1 MSEAD
6 ERRPAG
12 EGVGPAPAGHAAGTG
27 PVGEPA
33 GPYPY
38 DDLDDE
44 DSLLMPGPQAG
55 WADPNVPT
63 APGMSLADRMV
74 AAGEDASG
82 QVPVPP
88 VEQTYDAVPGPQ
100 SGMFAAMII
109 DEPELPETYVEPAAP
124 MTAGQIPYPP
134 GPMTPHQE
142 VPQPVQGFGAGAYE
156 PAQGVAQPYPVP
168 AQAPGGAVPGTAEAA
183 SGGPGAGAPVP
194 VPPQAVPMVPPPLAP
209 QFVPPGAVVGEYAPA
224 SGPAAGAVPVGP
236 GVVGGAV
243 GQAPGGAPV
252 GASGNAEAVPAVS
265 GGRLRQRV
273 RAAQSV
279 EQVPGQPET
288 VQVPAA
294 PDRPQAQ
301 PVVQAQVPEQPVG
314 GTPVDTPPFPVAAA
328 VPQRTTLPPRRQRR
342 VGRGPVPQQTGPHS
356 GAHPVGDAVNTGI
369 PAQVPAAQTPLAVP
383 VVPPPVAPRQAAS
396 AGAPSVEQGV
406 PVPAEG
412 AVASAAPVEQVEQA
426 VPVESV
432 PPVAPAAPVQ
442 GVTAPA
448 IPQPLPGV
456 PTQAAP
462 PRFVQA
468 APDAVASALAEGA
481 PAVPPTPT
489 PAPDAIASVPAEG
502 APAVALTPT
511 AEPVP
516 ASAPT
521 PTPDA
526 GVAAPAVASPPA
538 GVESPAP
545 EQAPVAQPPAPVVPE
560 GTGGRRRR
568 PERAAE
574 AAEQG
579 ATPAATPIGPVAPPE
594 PAAANEVAEAA
605 VAAAPSPAAQPVPAP
620 AGPVATPAE
629 AAAETVVL
637 PAGGVVGEQPAAPV
651 RVPAQES
658 SPAVVPAPDAPAPV
672 EQPVES
678 ATVVAEAPVAENVP
692 ASDVGR
698 EAPVAVPAAR
708 APVESAAPAGPVAEA
723 SVDAPSAP
731 VVAAAAP
738 DARVVAAADAPV
750 AVAAAPDAQAAPADV
765 AAAAGVRAVPDSGAV
780 ATVPAGSDA
789 QAVPVAGAPADV
801 PVPAPVAEAEA
812 AEAAAGVSAVT
823 QAGPEGAEAA
833 AEPAAEGVPADA
845 VAAPVVRAPVGA
857 EGAGAPVAAAGSEA
871 GAVAGAVSEAAP
883 GGADAAQ
890 AAPAPEAPASVP
902 VGSDAPAP
910 APAANV
916 PDVPDVQAASAVGP
930 EASGALAS
938 APDVPGG
945 DGAVAPVAASVPAD
959 AAGADVPAA
968 ASGPVE
974 VPAAGV
980 APVREAGPT
989 TRAIAAELLA
999 EEVPVEQPPATA
1011 PEPVAEPAEAES
1023 GAGVTPAVPRTSD
1036 EGSAMHGPQVTPTAD
1051 ADRQPQPAAAAG
1063 TGEIPRIPPPPA
1075 EPVGVVEAT
1084 PQPDA
1089 AGGAEGTPEPATAGA
1104 QASATAE
1111 TVLLPTTAAEPA
1123 TAQAAQPAE
1132 PVPARAAATPVAA
1145 EVAEGAEGAEGAEA
1159 EVAEEEVPEVDR
1171 GPAAPGYDD
1180 AAREAVHRVMRE
1192 RRDVRAGFRPDPV
1205 PDDVLVR
1212 VLEAAHAAPSVGY
1225 SQPWDFVVIRS
1236 EETRVTVQELAQRQ
1250 REAYAT
1256 SLPKARAKQFL
1267 EIKVEA
1273 ILETPVNIVVTVDA
1287 TRGGRHTLGRH
1298 TQPQMGPYSSALAV
1312 ENLWLAARA
1321 EGLGVGWVSFF
1332 DERELAT
1339 ALGLPEHIDVVAYLC
1354 VGYVDAFPDEP
1365 ELATSGWARARPLSW
1380 VVHEETY
1387 GRRGLPG
1394 EEPVSLLD
1402 ETLQSVRP
1410 LDAKALGAAWEHQ
1423 RNMTKPP
1430 GSLGILETIG
1440 AQLSG
1445 LARTFPPPIPEPAA
1459 VAVFAGDHGVHAQ
1472 GVSPWPQEVTAQ
1484 MVGNFLA
1491 GGAVVNAFAKQ
1502 IGVEVCVV
1510 DVGVATEL
1518 PDATGLLPRRI
1529 RPGTADMTQGPA
1541 MTREEAIAAIEVG
1554 IETARDLVT
1563 AGNRGL
1569 LTGDMGIANT
1579 TASAAL
1585 ISVFTGADVA
1595 EVTGRGTGIDDATH
1609 RRKIEVVRAA
1619 LARHEPDPGDPIGV
1633 LAAIGGLEHAAI
1645 AGYIIGAAALRVPV
1659 VLDGVIA
1666 GAAALVA
1673 QAIAPEAVQACVAGH
1688 RSAEPGHA
1696 AALAKLSLRPLVE
1709 LEMRLGEGTGA
1720 VLALPL
1726 VQSAVRVLHDVATF
1740 DSAGVSGKTD

>member
-1 MSEAD
+1 MSE
-6 ERRPAG
+6 
-12 EGVGPAPAGHAAGTG
+12 GP
-27 PVGEPA
+27 
-33 GPYPY
+33 
-38 DDLDDE
+38 
-44 DSLLMPGPQAG
+44 
-55 WADPNVPT
+55 
-63 APGMSLADRMV
+63 
-74 AAGEDASG
+74 
-82 QVPVPP
+82 
-88 VEQTYDAVPGPQ
+88 
-100 SGMFAAMII
+100 
-109 DEPELPETYVEPAAP
+109 
-124 MTAGQIPYPP
+124 
-134 GPMTPHQE
+134 
-142 VPQPVQGFGAGAYE
+142 
-156 PAQGVAQPYPVP
+156 
-168 AQAPGGAVPGTAEAA
+168 
-183 SGGPGAGAPVP
+183 
-194 VPPQAVPMVPPPLAP
+194 
-209 QFVPPGAVVGEYAPA
+209 
-224 SGPAAGAVPVGP
+224 
-236 GVVGGAV
+236 
-243 GQAPGGAPV
+243 
-252 GASGNAEAVPAVS
+252 
-265 GGRLRQRV
+265 
-273 RAAQSV
+273 
-279 EQVPGQPET
+279 
-288 VQVPAA
+288 
-294 PDRPQAQ
+294 
-301 PVVQAQVPEQPVG
+301 
-314 GTPVDTPPFPVAAA
+314 
-328 VPQRTTLPPRRQRR
+328 
-342 VGRGPVPQQTGPHS
+342 
-356 GAHPVGDAVNTGI
+356 
-369 PAQVPAAQTPLAVP
+369 
-383 VVPPPVAPRQAAS
+383 
-396 AGAPSVEQGV
+396 
-406 PVPAEG
+406 
-412 AVASAAPVEQVEQA
+412 
-426 VPVESV
+426 
-432 PPVAPAAPVQ
+432 
-442 GVTAPA
+442 
-448 IPQPLPGV
+448 
-456 PTQAAP
+456 
-462 PRFVQA
+462 
-468 APDAVASALAEGA
+468 
-481 PAVPPTPT
+481 
-489 PAPDAIASVPAEG
+489 
-502 APAVALTPT
+502 
-511 AEPVP
+511 
-516 ASAPT
+516 
-521 PTPDA
+521 
-526 GVAAPAVASPPA
+526 
-538 GVESPAP
+538 
-545 EQAPVAQPPAPVVPE
+545 
-560 GTGGRRRR
+560 
-568 PERAAE
+568 
-574 AAEQG
+574 
-579 ATPAATPIGPVAPPE
+579 
-594 PAAANEVAEAA
+594 AEAA
-605 VAAAPSPAAQPVPAP
+605 VAAAPSPDQAVAVAAQPVSAP
-620 AGPVATPAE
+620 AGPVVTPAE
-629 AAAETVVL
+629 AALAETVVL
-637 PAGGVVGEQPAAPV
+637 PAGGVVGGQPAAAAQEPV
-651 RVPAQES
+651 PVPAPES
-658 SPAVVPAPDAPAPV
+658 SPAVVPTPDVPVPV
-672 EQPVES
+672 EQPAGS
-678 ATVVAEAPVAENVP
+678 ATAVVEAPVVENVP
-692 ASDVGR
+692 ASDV
-698 EAPVAVPAAR
+698 
-708 APVESAAPAGPVAEA
+708 
-723 SVDAPSAP
+723 
-731 VVAAAAP
+731 
-738 DARVVAAADAPV
+738 
-750 AVAAAPDAQAAPADV
+750 AQAAPAAAPAASGPVESAVTAGPVVEAAPDAPGVPV
-765 AAAAGVRAVPDSGAV
+765 AAAAAPEAQVVAAAVAADAPATVPAAPEAQAAPVDVAAGAAEAQAVPDSGAV
-780 ATVPAGSDA
+780 ATVPAGPDA
-789 QAVPVAGAPADV
+789 QAVPVAEAPADV
-801 PVPAPVAEAEA
+801 PVPAPVAEAEVV
-812 AEAAAGVSAVT
+812 EASASVSAVP

-833 AEPAAEGVPADA
+833 AGAAAGNAAADA
-845 VAAPVVRAPVGA
+845 AAVPVVQASVSADGA
-857 EGAGAPVAAAGSEA
+857 AAPVAAAGSEA
-871 GAVAGAVSEAAP
+871 QAVVAAVAEAAP
-883 GGADAAQ
+883 GGGDAAQ
-890 AAPAPEAPASVP
+890 AVPAPEVPASAPVESEVP
-902 VGSDAPAP
+902 ASAPT

-916 PDVPDVQAASAVGP
+916 SDAQAASVAGA
-930 EASGALAS
+930 EASGSPAS
-938 APDVPGG
+938 APDVPGA
-945 DGAVAPVAASVPAD
+945 DGATPVVVNEPAE

-968 ASGPVE
+968 AEAPVE
-974 VPAAGV
+974 VPAA
-980 APVREAGPT
+980 APVRVAGPT

-999 EEVPVEQPPATA
+999 EEVPVEQPPAPA
-1011 PEPVAEPAEAES
+1011 PEPVAGPAEADS
-1023 GAGVTPAVPRTSD
+1023 GAGVTPPVPRTSE
-1036 EGSAMHGPQVTPTAD
+1036 EGTAMHAPQVTPTAD
-1051 ADRQPQPAAAAG
+1051 AEQRPQPAAAAG

-1075 EPVGVVEAT
+1075 GPVGVVADAPEAT

-1089 AGGAEGTPEPATAGA
+1089 AGGAEGAPEPAIAGA

-1111 TVLLPTTAAEPA
+1111 TVLLPTTPAEPA
-1123 TAQAAQPAE
+1123 TAEAAQPAE
-1132 PVPARAAATPVAA
+1132 PVQAQAAATPVAA
-1145 EVAEGAEGAEGAEA
+1145 EGAEGAGGAEGAEGAQGAEPAEGAEA
-1159 EVAEEEVPEVDR
+1159 EVAEEEVPEADR

-1236 EETRVTVQELAQRQ
+1236 EETRVTVQDLAQRQ

-1273 ILETPVNIVVTVDA
+1273 ILETPVNIVVTVDS

-1609 RRKIEVVRAA
+1609 RRKIEVVKAA